1 MIRAYNEA
9 TVLSSSELLLIVA
22 CKNEFLQAMGSGCGS
37 VNRVVPTNNRDPHFN
52 LKIVRS
58 LGTIF

>member
-9 TVLSSSELLLIVA
+9 TVLGSSELLLIVA

-37 VNRVVPTNNRDPHFN
+37 VSRVVPTNTRDPLFN
-52 LKIVRS
+52 SDIGKS
-58 LGTIF
+58 LSPN